1 METTCRMPRAGV
13 QCRRMTSSIALCRT
27 ATFSTTLASSRLA
40 RFPRRFRISSPPA
53 RYGARGSWRMLPP
66 PIARTPHATRTLPR
80 DPSFTFWDS
89 SAICMSTGPS
99 TDLREFCLER
109 VAMLS
114 RIFTDARAL
123 ARKRGSGRSTLVRP
137 LVSSRWVSTGRCAR
151 PVGTLR
157 AGYPLSS
164 EPTHPNWSNGL
175 ISFRR
180 HFCAADVQICGSHP
194 HALPKQLRAG
204 QMWYRI
210 SDPYACAVGISV

>member
-1 METTCRMPRAGV
+1 
-13 QCRRMTSSIALCRT
+13 
-27 ATFSTTLASSRLA
+27 
-40 RFPRRFRISSPPA
+40 
-53 RYGARGSWRMLPP
+53 
-66 PIARTPHATRTLPR
+66 
-80 DPSFTFWDS
+80 
-89 SAICMSTGPS
+89 MSTGPS
-99 TDLREFCLER
+99 TDLLPEFCLER

-123 ARKRGSGRSTLVRP
+123 VRKRGSGRSTLVRP

-157 AGYPLSS
+157 AGTPLSS

-180 HFCAADVQICGSHP
+180 HFLRAQMCKFVALIT
-194 HALPKQLRAG
+194 HALPNQLRAG